1 MAHIPHNPTTV
12 VPTSG
17 GYSQGLEVQPG
28 ARYLWISGQIPVRL
42 DGSLPDTFAGQC
54 QAAWENIR
62 EVLRSAN
69 MGIDNLVKVTTFLSD
84 RRYAIENR
92 EIRQRYL
99 GTATPA
105 LTVII
110 ADIFDSDW
118 LLEIEAV
125 AAATD

>member
-1 MAHIPHNPTTV
+1 MAHKPHNPATV

-28 ARYLWISGQIPVRL
+28 ASYLWISGQIPVRL
-42 DGSLPDTFAGQC
+42 DGVVPETFAGQC
-54 QAAWENIR
+54 EAAWDNIR

-69 MGIDNLVKVTTFLSD
+69 MEIADLVKVTTLLSD
-84 RRYAIENR
+84 RRYAVENR
-92 EIRQRYL
+92 AIRQGYL

-110 ADIFDSDW
+110 TDIFDSDW

-125 AAATD
+125 AATSD